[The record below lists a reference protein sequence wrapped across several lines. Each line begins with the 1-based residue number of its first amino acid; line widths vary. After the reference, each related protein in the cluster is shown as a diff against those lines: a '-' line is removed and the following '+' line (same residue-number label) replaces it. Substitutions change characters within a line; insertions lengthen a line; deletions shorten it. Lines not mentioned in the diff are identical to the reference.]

1 MYKYGIVDRA
11 QLRDEVFELFHKQ
24 LEFSLREEGLAKA
37 THEAHLKAWHT
48 LLNAEQVVDISGIQH
63 SLTRKMNNAY
73 IEDKQTQV
81 ALAEFEA
88 KHGLALQPSE
98 GALAEQEETWE
109 SGFVMLGSDTHPPP
123 LPPPP
128 PLPAVDHIA
137 LRQGFFLLGIKKVLK
152 WCESSFEEGS

>member
-1 MYKYGIVDRA
+1 MQNV
-11 QLRDEVFELFHKQ
+11 
-24 LEFSLREEGLAKA
+24 
-37 THEAHLKAWHT
+37 
-48 LLNAEQVVDISGIQH
+48 QVICVGAGSVCVQ

-137 LRQGFFLLGIKKVLK
+137 LRQVRLH
-152 WCESSFEEGS
+152 